1 MFKKT
6 KRRLVILNSL
16 VFLILQNIFGALIYF
31 YTYYSLYHQVDQ
43 NLTEKKNHLLRERER
58 MDREF
63 NLEREEN
70 RRFVYILWEKGTKQS
85 QVVPANSISDAE
97 RKQFSSLLDQEGLQ
111 TAAIGGQSYRYI
123 NISVSEHQNDS
134 PYQKIQVV
142 YNLKHEKEMLSHLL
156 MVIGFGSLLS
166 VFIAILA
173 GIYLASKALIP
184 IKRSWDK
191 QQQFVADASH
201 ELRTPLSVLKLNLE
215 HLFRHPDHSI
225 EQESETIHQAIQEI
239 NYLSKM
245 ASDLL
250 TLARSDSDQL
260 QLQQEAVQLDDIL
273 HQAVKNFKALAS
285 LKHIELTA
293 DLSPI
298 PLMGDQER
306 LKQLFVI
313 LLDNAVKYTK
323 ENGVISIKSN
333 LKNSRAIIEITDT
346 GIGIPKE
353 DIPYIFDRYYRGDKA
368 RTRHLEGSGLGLSI
382 AKWIVQTHSG
392 KIRITS
398 HEGEG
403 TRVVI
408 SLPVND
414 KPQNSGRS

>member
-333 LKNSRAIIEITDT
+333 VKNSRAIIEITDT

-403 TRVVI
+403 TRVAI

>member
-16 VFLILQNIFGALIYF
+16 VFFILQNIFGALIYF
-31 YTYYSLYHQVDQ
+31 YTYYSLYHQVDK
-43 NLTEKKNHLLRERER
+43 NLTEKKSHLLRERER
-58 MDREF
+58 IDREF
-63 NLEREEN
+63 NPEREEN
-70 RRFVYILWEKGTKQS
+70 SRFVYILWGKGTKQS
-85 QVVPANSISDAE
+85 LVVPTNSFSDAL

-111 TAAIGGQSYRYI
+111 TAAVGDQSYRYI
-123 NISVSEHQNDS
+123 NISVSDNQNYA

-215 HLFRHPDHSI
+215 HLFRHPNHSV

-260 QLQQEAVQLDDIL
+260 QLQQEAIQLDDTL
-273 HQAVKNFKALAS
+273 HQIVKNFKALAS
-285 LKHIELTA
+285 LKNIEVTA

-298 PLMGDQER
+298 SLKGDKER

-323 ENGVISIKSN
+323 ENGVISIKSSV
-333 LKNSRAIIEITDT
+333 KNSRAIIEIADT

-382 AKWIVQTHSG
+382 AKWIVQSHSG

-403 TRVVI
+403 TRVTVN
-408 SLPVND
+408 LPV
-414 KPQNSGRS
+414 K